1 MATVFIPPSPQP
13 SIAMSNRR
21 TPLVNVPNGTNSP
34 HRGTITSVKRTLPGN
49 CQTDVCYMQPPP
61 KKQMLEKNG
70 VDLNNKSPR
79 KLAVAS
85 REGKVFTRKNTNSQP
100 SAFERKLVAARDRDR
115 ANNSRGA
122 KYDRAG
128 GETLDSIRQWQKH
141 YRKAFP
147 QFVFYFES
155 IPEDVRNKCSRQI
168 MALGATEEKFFS
180 KVVTHVVTAR
190 PIPPAIDSPN
200 HTEPSAGE
208 APSNQQNADGSIQT
222 VDPSLLEKNF
232 ETTHLNHGI
241 GRPRKTPDKRVG
253 QEGDPKRDN
262 KDILYR
268 ARQMNMKIW
277 ALEKLQR
284 VISTMNDGEST
295 STHGHYTRSNGTV
308 SGAGRGRAETD
319 LSQVLRNERLN
330 GPVDRDT
337 ILASK
342 EIIPFKGPFIYVH
355 DYEEKTRPVMV
366 REYPKVARGQDGA
379 WPQFRSAAL
388 GKCPF
393 IDEPPAKKESE
404 KRKGAASQTKDEK
417 PAAKEKSTT
426 TTEMKM
432 MQPPERS
439 VEKRALQD
447 VQGGVNQTIT
457 RQEPT
462 PAPKRIETLLM
473 LPAKP
478 ASPRSKGFETFPG
491 AKAALAT
498 YLARE
503 PAASGVQPSN
513 VTSAIR
519 SQMVSSTAAAPGA
532 KAGTSKEVHGLKRKV
547 LEKGNSTLSTNGNG
561 IPSSHRMADIAG
573 ALKASRAPVTRAAK
587 SKATGN
593 VNQIDE
599 DGTTQSEDEMAQKLH
614 DPGRKNTSTIR
625 SRQKKRDPK
634 PGYCENCRDKFEDFE
649 EHIMTRK
656 HRKFALTSSNW
667 VELDA
672 LLHSLERP
680 RKRYLPPDEDNW

>member
-1 MATVFIPPSPQP
+1 
-13 SIAMSNRR
+13 MSSRR
-21 TPLVNVPNGTNSP
+21 VPLVNVPNGTNSP
-34 HRGTITSVKRTLPGN
+34 HRGTLTSMKRTRPSHS
-49 CQTDVCYMQPPP
+49 QAEIYFMQPPP
-61 KKQMLEKNG
+61 KKQMLEKDD
-70 VDLNNKSPR
+70 VEPTNKSPR
-79 KLAVAS
+79 KLVVAGT
-85 REGKVFTRKNTNSQP
+85 EGRVFTRKNNNSQP
-100 SAFERKLVAARDRDR
+100 TAFERKLVAVRDKDR
-115 ANNSRGA
+115 TNNSRGT

-128 GETLDSIRQWQKH
+128 GESLDSIRQWQKH

-190 PIPPAIDSPN
+190 PIPPGIDSPN
-200 HTEPSAGE
+200 PTEPSTGHVHL
-208 APSNQQNADGSIQT
+208 NQQSADGSVQT

-232 ETTHLNHGI
+232 ETSHINQGV
-241 GRPRKTPDKRVG
+241 GRLRKTSEKRPG
-253 QEGDPKRDN
+253 QEGDARRDN
-262 KDILYR
+262 KDVLYR

-284 VISTMNDGEST
+284 VISTMNDGDNT
-295 STHGHYTRSNGTV
+295 SHHGHYTRSNGTV

-330 GPVDRDT
+330 GPADRDS

-342 EIIPFKGPFIYVH
+342 EIIPFKGPFIYIH

-366 REYPKVARGQDGA
+366 REYPKVARRQDGA

-393 IDEPPAKKESE
+393 IDEPPSKRELE
-404 KRKGAASQTKDEK
+404 KRKAAANQTKDK
-417 PAAKEKSTT
+417 RPAPKAKSMT
-426 TTEMKM
+426 TTEAKTMR
-432 MQPPERS
+432 PPERS

-447 VQGGVNQTIT
+447 VQGGVNQTLT
-457 RQEPT
+457 REEPMA
-462 PAPKRIETLLM
+462 APKRVETLLM

-491 AKAALAT
+491 TKASLAT

-513 VTSAIR
+513 ITSAIR
-519 SQMVSSTAAAPGA
+519 SQMISSTAAAPGA
-532 KAGTSKEVHGLKRKV
+532 KAGTSKEVHELKRKV
-547 LEKGNSTLSTNGNG
+547 LEKGNSALSMNG
-561 IPSSHRMADIAG
+561 IASSHRMTDISG
-573 ALKASRAPVTRAAK
+573 ALRASRAPVTRAAK
-587 SKATGN
+587 SRTNGN
-593 VNQIDE
+593 LDQIDE
-599 DGTTQSEDEMAQKLH
+599 DGTTQSEEEKAQKLQQAN
-614 DPGRKNTSTIR
+614 RKNSNTAQPK
-625 SRQKKRDPK
+625 QKKRDPK

-649 EHIMTRK
+649 EHVMTRK
-656 HRKFALTSSNW
+656 HRKFALTISNW
-667 VELDA
+667 TELDE
-672 LLHSLERP
+672 LLHSLERS
-680 RKRYLPPDEDNW
+680 RKRHLPEDKDNW

>member
-21 TPLVNVPNGTNSP
+21 TPLDNVPNGTNSP

-49 CQTDVCYMQPPP
+49 CQTDVCFMQPPP

-70 VDLNNKSPR
+70 ADLNNKSPR

-85 REGKVFTRKNTNSQP
+85 REGKVFTRKNTISQP

-122 KYDRAG
+122 KYERAG

-200 HTEPSAGE
+200 HTEPSTGE

-241 GRPRKTPDKRVG
+241 GKPRKTPDKRVG

-284 VISTMNDGEST
+284 VISTMNDGENT

-337 ILASK
+337 ILAPK

-355 DYEEKTRPVMV
+355 DYEEKTRPVMI

-393 IDEPPAKKESE
+393 IDEPPAKKKSE
-404 KRKGAASQTKDEK
+404 KRKGAANQTKDEK

-447 VQGGVNQTIT
+447 PES
-457 RQEPT
+457 RQLLGSP
-462 PAPKRIETLLM
+462 PKDI
-473 LPAKP
+473 
-478 ASPRSKGFETFPG
+478 
-491 AKAALAT
+491 
-498 YLARE
+498 
-503 PAASGVQPSN
+503 
-513 VTSAIR
+513 TSAIR
-519 SQMVSSTAAAPGA
+519 SQMVSYGQAAAPGA
-532 KAGTSKEVHGLKRKV
+532 KAGTSK
-547 LEKGNSTLSTNGNG
+547 
-561 IPSSHRMADIAG
+561 RMADIAG
-573 ALKASRAPVTRAAK
+573 ALKASKAPATRAAK

-614 DPGRKNTSTIR
+614 NPSRKNTSTIR